1 MSLYFI
7 SLSFNLSPSFYNC
20 IEIVSMASLFCLL
33 KKIVQVL
40 YVSKDETASAEM
52 SVAWLT
58 GQRRAGL
65 TYPLTVFRL
74 TMLPR
79 FLLCSG
85 TRLGSF
91 GVKEKN
97 VM

>member
-7 SLSFNLSPSFYNC
+7 SLSFNLSSPFYNC
-20 IEIVSMASLFCLL
+20 IEIVSIVSLFCLL
-33 KKIVQVL
+33 EKIVQIL
-40 YVSKDETASAEM
+40 DVSKDETVSVEM
-52 SVAWLT
+52 SIAWLT

-74 TMLPR
+74 TVLPR

-91 GVKEKN
+91 AVKEKN
-97 VM
+97 VI